1 MLALD
6 ISLICSITCKLW
18 SGASQTRSTTGP
30 LAWFTPNN
38 RHDSPHAGR
47 SQSAL
52 SMSTPQSACGLT
64 NGHIEIHEYS
74 LEDPGVIDTK
84 SD

>member
-1 MLALD
+1 
-6 ISLICSITCKLW
+6 LIRCVSNLSPNKT
-18 SGASQTRSTTGP
+18 S
-30 LAWFTPNN
+30 NN
-38 RHDSPHAGR
+38 RHDPQNAGR

-52 SMSTPQSACGLT
+52 SMSTLQSACGLT
-64 NGHIEIHEYS
+64 NGRIEIHENL

>member
-1 MLALD
+1 
-6 ISLICSITCKLW
+6 
-18 SGASQTRSTTGP
+18 
-30 LAWFTPNN
+30 
-38 RHDSPHAGR
+38 
-47 SQSAL
+47 L

-64 NGHIEIHEYS
+64 NGHIEIHENS